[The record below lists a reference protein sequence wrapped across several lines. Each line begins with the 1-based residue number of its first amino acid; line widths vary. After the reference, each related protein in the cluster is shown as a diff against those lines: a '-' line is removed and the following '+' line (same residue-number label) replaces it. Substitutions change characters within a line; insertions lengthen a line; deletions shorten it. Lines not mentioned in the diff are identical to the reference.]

1 MRAGERPGSTP
12 SDQRGYALFGRK
24 RRLQD
29 TEIRV
34 LRSKVAALE
43 AERSLSSAIER
54 VEHALDSALQNIE
67 SSNAGRDSV
76 VEHLWYKVIDQE
88 HGVTGATERVV
99 QLCDALAERLELQES
114 QQRELLEAM
123 RPVLQ
128 IAEVARDRTPR
139 VIGGSMFG
147 SDDGAA
153 EVIDLDEAD
162 RHPRDVARR
171 DNGWH
176 TAS

>member
-1 MRAGERPGSTP
+1 VFS
-12 SDQRGYALFGRK
+12 RK

-34 LRSKVAALE
+34 LRAKVAALE
-43 AERSLSSAIER
+43 AERSLSSSIER
-54 VEHALDSALQNIE
+54 VEHALDSALQSIE
-67 SSNAGRDSV
+67 SRNAGRDSV
-76 VEHLWYKVIDQE
+76 VEHLWHKVIDQE
-88 HGVTGATERVV
+88 HDVTDAAERIVE
-99 QLCDALAERLELQES
+99 LCSALAERLELQQS
-114 QQRELLEAM
+114 QQHELLEAM
-123 RPVLQ
+123 GPVLQ
-128 IAEVARDRTPR
+128 IADVAHDRMPR

-147 SDDGAA
+147 SDDVAA
-153 EVIDLDEAD
+153 EVIDLDDAD